1 MKSGTKKW
9 LPLAISVVLFAVL
22 ANGDVPGTGNPTLV
36 VASGTNNLAG
46 STLIN
51 QHAAVST
58 GSTLTIPACGSGTF
72 QYVTYI
78 EVDTAC
84 NGSLAAAATS
94 TTTTTNLGGIQW
106 VQSVPATAGSMAPPI
121 VINSTIKSQAANTA
135 STIVLPAVTNC
146 FTNAN
151 VAYYCDP

>member
-1 MKSGTKKW
+1 MRSKRWNVLGA
-9 LPLAISVVLFAVL
+9 LLGIAIALSAS
-22 ANGDVPGTGNPTLV
+22 ADTPAPNNPTIIQQ
-36 VASGTNNLAG
+36 AGTNNLAG
-46 STLIN
+46 SILIN
-51 QHAAVST
+51 SHAAVST
-58 GSTLTIPACGSGTF
+58 GSTLTVPACGSGQF
-72 QYVTYI
+72 QYITYI

-94 TTTTTNLGGIQW
+94 TTTTTNLGGLQW
-106 VQSVPATAGSMAPPI
+106 VQSVPAVAGSAGVPI
-121 VINSTIKSQAANTA
+121 VITAPIKSAVANTA